1 MKSLNNIQKS
11 CLFLI
16 MILITLFML
25 LGCEAKIKSNTQK
38 NSFYRTNKI
47 ELKHSISPSNITTI
61 INKNTTFNYTTK
73 KTKNINNTIPEFN
86 LTKNQAQKQNN
97 TKNLQEIKQAETT
110 ETNFLELKSSKKIM
124 QSQSYS
130 QFPVGP
136 SPNYSSDPELI
147 FGSARNISCTQYTC
161 QFPNFCTKNNT
172 ICKCALEFAEYE
184 LNKPSQNRRASTSY
198 QGQAFCAYRKKNQL
212 VYFLLELLLN
222 LGAGH
227 FYAGNYVLG
236 GLKVALI
243 FVPCIA
249 FFVML
254 CLGIAVADKL
264 EAVFSLGFLLICLLS
279 CGISVWWLVD
289 IILIGTRK
297 YRDGNGVPLN
307 PW

>member
-1 MKSLNNIQKS
+1 
-11 CLFLI
+11 

-25 LGCEAKIKSNTQK
+25 LGCEAKIKSNPNK
-38 NSFYRTNKI
+38 NSYRFNSNISNRTNRT
-47 ELKHSISPSNITTI
+47 ELKHRISLSNITVI

-97 TKNLQEIKQAETT
+97 TKNSEEINPAETT
-110 ETNFLELKSSKKIM
+110 ATTFLESKSSKKIL
-124 QSQSYS
+124 QSLS
-130 QFPVGP
+130 QYPLGP

-147 FGSARNISCTQYTC
+147 FGSARNISCTRYTC
-161 QFPNFCTKNNT
+161 QFPNFCTENNT
-172 ICKCALEFAEYE
+172 ICKCAWEFAEYE
-184 LNKPSQNRRASTSY
+184 LNKPSENGEANISY

-236 GLKVALI
+236 GLKVGLI

-249 FFVML
+249 FCVML

-264 EAVFSLGFLLICLLS
+264 EAVFSLGFLFICLLS
-279 CGISVWWLVD
+279 CGMSVWWLVD

-297 YRDGNGVPLN
+297 YSDGNGVPLN